1 MSQGRSHPEPKIS
14 YGNIMMYDGFNSMQI
29 LSDITLYFR
38 RIFLVQGGF
47 APGSY
52 QEYAL

>member
-29 LSDITLYFR
+29 LSDINNGKL
-38 RIFLVQGGF
+38 
-47 APGSY
+47 
-52 QEYAL
+52 